1 MNGMFSF
8 VSIDDDID
16 DEEFFD
22 NQLEAYFEQLI
33 PPEVTRG
40 DNDIGK
46 LSDCCTALKLSENG
60 LLQVSS
66 RLSCKPSIP
75 SGCETQ

>member
-1 MNGMFSF
+1 MFSF

-40 DNDIGK
+40 DTDIGK
-46 LSDCCTALKLSENG
+46 LSDGCKALKLPENG
-60 LLQVSS
+60 LLQVSF
-66 RLSCKPSIP
+66 KM
-75 SGCETQ
+75 EFQT